1 MNNLEGTHSEQPQH
15 AQGNVNL
22 YGPTH
27 PQVPL
32 EAPEETPSGTA
43 PELNLLS
50 DYQSTQNLSTSPR
63 LRLFWYWSSL
73 SVGFFLMLISG
84 TQVSA
89 FFFFEIFCLIMKV
102 EAYFYV

>member
-1 MNNLEGTHSEQPQH
+1 MNNLEGTYSEQPQH

-22 YGPTH
+22 DGPTH

-32 EAPEETPSGTA
+32 ETPSETA

-50 DYQSTQNLSTSPR
+50 DSQSTQNLITSPR

-84 TQVSA
+84 TQVRA
-89 FFFFEIFCLIMKV
+89 FFF
-102 EAYFYV
+102 